1 MIMTDMRREIVNQV
15 ASGKITA
22 EEGAARLESLESA
35 ESSTRSPVERADQ
48 TATVATTAAR
58 RVKVASVIGS
68 AEIVGDPS
76 VAYAVAEGPHRARQ
90 DGDTMVIEQGPLD
103 ENDSFSFGRGDRRVF
118 INSMDLG
125 RRKLKVRM
133 NPDLA
138 LTAQVN
144 AGSLRV
150 EGVHGAITAEVL
162 AGGCKISDFT
172 SPLELSIQAGNLSAS
187 GRLDGGASKVRCEMG
202 NVTINLERGS
212 SVKVTARTTMGRVSV
227 ESGGAEP
234 VILGQSAKQ
243 VTVGSGEGSLDI
255 DCTMGNVRVSA

>member
-1 MIMTDMRREIVNQV
+1 MNDMRREIVNQV
-15 ASGKITA
+15 ASGRITA
-22 EEGAARLESLESA
+22 EEGAARLESLESV
-35 ESSTRSPVERADQ
+35 ESPAPSQP
-48 TATVATTAAR
+48 ATPTVTPTSAAR
-58 RVKVASVIGS
+58 RVKVSSVIGS

-76 VAYAVAEGPHRARQ
+76 IAYAVAEGPHRARQ
-90 DGDTMVIEQGPLD
+90 EGDTMVIEQGPLD
-103 ENDSFSFGRGDRRVF
+103 ENDTFSFGRGDRRMFV
-118 INSMDLG
+118 NSIDPG

-138 LTAQVN
+138 LTVQVN

-150 EGVHGAITAEVL
+150 EGVHGAISGEVL

-172 SPLELSIQAGNLSAS
+172 SPLDLSIQAGNLSAS

-202 NVTINLERGS
+202 NVTINLEKGS

-234 VILGQSAKQ
+234 VILGLSAKQ
-243 VTVGSGEGSLDI
+243 VTVGSGEGSLDV

>member
-1 MIMTDMRREIVNQV
+1 MKDLRREIVNQV

-22 EEGAARLESLESA
+22 EEGAARLESLESV
-35 ESSTRSPVERADQ
+35 ESRAPSEPAAP
-48 TATVATTAAR
+48 TATATTAPR

-68 AEIVGDPS
+68 AEIVGDPGI
-76 VAYAVAEGPHRARQ
+76 AYAVAEGPHRARQ
-90 DGDTMVIEQGPLD
+90 EGDTLVIEQGPLD
-103 ENDSFSFGRGDRRVF
+103 EIDSFNFGRSDRRMVV
-118 INSMDLG
+118 NSMDLG

-150 EGVHGAITAEVL
+150 EGVHSAITADVL
-162 AGGCKISDFT
+162 GGSCKISDFT

-187 GRLDGGASKVRCEMG
+187 GRLDSGVSKVRCEMG

-243 VTVGSGEGSLDI
+243 VMVGSGEGSLDI

>member
-1 MIMTDMRREIVNQV
+1 MKDMRREIVDQV
-15 ASGKITA
+15 ATGKITP
-22 EEGAARLESLESA
+22 EEGAARLDSLESR
-35 ESSTRSPVERADQ
+35 ESGPPSEPSAPAA
-48 TATVATTAAR
+48 TATAAAR

-76 VAYAVAEGPHRARQ
+76 IAYAVAEGPHRARQ
-90 DGDTMVIEQGPLD
+90 DGNTLVIEQGPLD
-103 ENDSFSFGRGDRRVF
+103 ESDSFSFGRGDRRTFV
-118 INSMDLG
+118 NSMDPG

-150 EGVHGAITAEVL
+150 EGVHSAITADVL
-162 AGGCKISDFT
+162 GGSCKISDFT

-187 GRLDGGASKVRCEMG
+187 GRLDSGASKVRCEMG

-243 VTVGSGEGSLDI
+243 VMVGSGAGSLDV

>member
-1 MIMTDMRREIVNQV
+1 MKDMRREIVNQV
-15 ASGKITA
+15 ASGKITP
-22 EEGAARLESLESA
+22 EEGAARLESLES
-35 ESSTRSPVERADQ
+35 VETPTPSAPTTSA
-48 TATVATTAAR
+48 TATAAR
-58 RVKVASVIGS
+58 RVRVSSVIGN

-76 VAYAVAEGPHRARQ
+76 VAYAVADGPHRARQ
-90 DGDTMVIEQGPLD
+90 EGDTLVIEQGPLD
-103 ENDSFSFGRGDRRVF
+103 ESDTFSFGRGDRRTFV
-118 INSMDLG
+118 NSLDPG

-150 EGVHGAITAEVL
+150 EGVHGAIVGEVL
-162 AGGCKISDFT
+162 AGSCKISDFT

-187 GRLDGGASKVRCEMG
+187 GRLDSGASKVRCEMG

-212 SVKVTARTTMGRVSV
+212 SVKVTARTTMGRVTV
-227 ESGGAEP
+227 ESGGTEP
-234 VILGQSAKQ
+234 VMLGQSAKQ
-243 VTVGSGEGSLDI
+243 VTVGTGEGSLDI